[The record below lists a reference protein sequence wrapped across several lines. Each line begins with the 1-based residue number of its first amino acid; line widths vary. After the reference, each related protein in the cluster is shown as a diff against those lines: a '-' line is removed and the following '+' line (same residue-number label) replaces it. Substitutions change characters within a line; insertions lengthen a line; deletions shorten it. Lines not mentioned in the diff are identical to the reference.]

1 MIPHHTQLRS
11 SLASRECL
19 LPIPKYSLLMAPVP
33 VDIFLW
39 SGLLPGLF
47 SPWTSVLCHLPF
59 QWKWWT
65 LAFSMPVTKQPPSHP
80 PATETPSG
88 LLWASVLTEVTILVS
103 LKSVGH
109 SPRSCC
115 CWLNALE
122 RLPSNHTKVC
132 DPLCRVFL
140 LGSQWQFLE
149 IVLCQMEAELHLNW
163 FVYHYLS
170 VGYCHPP
177 YLTCSRVSG
186 VTCNKFYSHV

>member
-1 MIPHHTQLRS
+1 MTCVFLSSSWGNSLSSPSVLLISSGWGVFLLWCPRMIPHHTQLRS
-11 SLASRECL
+11 SLASREYL

-33 VDIFLW
+33 VENPTREDIFLW

-88 LLWASVLTEVTILVS
+88 LLWASVLTEMTILVS

-115 CWLNALE
+115 CWLNA
-122 RLPSNHTKVC
+122 
-132 DPLCRVFL
+132 F
-140 LGSQWQFLE
+140 
-149 IVLCQMEAELHLNW
+149 
-163 FVYHYLS
+163 
-170 VGYCHPP
+170 
-177 YLTCSRVSG
+177 
-186 VTCNKFYSHV
+186 